1 MARISVSVPDSPSYD
16 IIIEKG
22 LLAQLSE
29 RATEFG
35 LDGSVAIITN
45 ETLLNLYGDVLRQQ
59 LPQADIALMGDGE
72 QYKNLDTVRD
82 LYDQLLVFGA
92 DRQTVILAFGGGVI
106 GDTAGFVAASYM
118 RGVKLVQMPTSLL
131 SMVDSSVGGKVGVD
145 LPQGK
150 NLVGAFKQPERVL
163 IDPDVLQTLT
173 PEQWRCG
180 MGEVLKHGLLSDA
193 ALLQPDLHNP
203 DHADKLVE
211 RAVQVKV
218 NVVEEDPYEHG
229 VRAYLNLGH
238 TFAHAIEQVTQ
249 YQWLHGDAVGFGLL
263 AAAKLSEKLGMIDAD
278 LVEQIDTLL
287 AETGL
292 PRTINL
298 APDALYEAMKTDK
311 KWKSG
316 VSHFV
321 LLEGLNQ
328 PTILKGVERDLVI
341 DVLQSLQ
348 D

>member
-1 MARISVSVPDSPSYD
+1 MARISVSVPHSPAYD
-16 IIIEKG
+16 ILIERG
-22 LLAQLSE
+22 LLNDLSE
-29 RATEFG
+29 RAVEFG
-35 LDGSVAIITN
+35 LDGSVVIITN
-45 ETLLNLYGDVLRQQ
+45 DTLLDLYGEILGRQ
-59 LPQADIALMGDGE
+59 LPQAEVALMGDGE
-72 QYKNLDTVRD
+72 HYKNLDTVRD
-82 LYDQLLVFGA
+82 LYDQLLAFGA
-92 DRQTVILAFGGGVI
+92 DRHTLVFAFGGGVV

-118 RGVKLVQMPTSLL
+118 RGVTLVQMPTSLL
-131 SMVDSSVGGKVGVD
+131 AMVDSSVGGKVGVD

-163 IDPDVLQTLT
+163 IDPDVLGTL
-173 PEQWRCG
+173 PAEHWRCG

-193 ALLQPDLHNP
+193 TLLQPELHDP
-203 DHADKLVE
+203 DHAHKLVE

-218 NVVEEDPYEHG
+218 NVVQEDPYEQG
-229 VRAYLNLGH
+229 VRAHLNLGH

-249 YQWLHGDAVGFGLL
+249 YRWLHGDAVGFGLL
-263 AAAKLSEKLGMIDAD
+263 AAATLSQKMGLIDAA

-298 APDALYEAMKTDK
+298 APEALYEAMKTDK

-328 PTILKGVERDLVI
+328 PTIRKGIERELVI
-341 DVLQSLQ
+341 EVLQALQ